1 MKSLRTV
8 IAVFTLVGVVAA
20 CGDDGPSGTTSGTG
34 VVFGEGEIPPA
45 FPDDFPIP
53 PNAVVGSTLINHVT
67 HRSEMSLQID
77 AEITAAVQ
85 FFNVGLVNQGFVV
98 ESSEGSATTW
108 TIAFSRGELTGDIV
122 FQTQGEVS
130 QAVVAVN
137 AS

>member
-1 MKSLRTV
+1 MKTLRIT
-8 IAVFTLVGVVAA
+8 IAVFTLLGVVAA
-20 CGDDGPSGTTSGTG
+20 CGDDGTGTTSGTG
-34 VVFGEGEIPPA
+34 VVFGEGEMPPA
-45 FPDDFPIP
+45 FPEDFPIP
-53 PNAVVGSTLINHVT
+53 PNAVIGSTLINPVN

-98 ESSEGSATTW
+98 ESSEGSPITW
-108 TIAFSRGELTGDIV
+108 TITFSRGELTGDIV
-122 FQTQGEVS
+122 FQTQGDVS